1 MTEELH
7 QSGVLLCSDIST
19 DILPYIEG
27 RDSKQIFVLT
37 DENTAKLCAPILQSI
52 PQLKEAHY
60 VTIPAGDDFK
70 NLESLAKIW
79 SFLGRHK
86 ATRHSLL
93 INLGGG
99 VISDIGGFAA
109 CTYKRGLDFYNIPTT
124 LLSIVDAAVG
134 GKTGINFDGLK
145 NQIGVIRQPQHVFI
159 DPQFLS
165 TLDEE
170 NRISGYAEM
179 VKHALISSE
188 KDWKEV
194 TAFDIHDGDR
204 ETLKNLFWKS
214 VAIKERVVAI
224 DPNEKGMRKALNF
237 GHTIGHAI
245 ESVSHEKEAPILHGM
260 AVAVGMVAEL
270 YLSHKKCGFPQQILE
285 QAVTF
290 INAMYPAYAFGD
302 ADYEHLYDL
311 MTQDKKNEG
320 NRINF
325 TLLGNIG
332 DVQIN
337 THCTKEEI
345 FAAMDFYRN
354 SVLSTSINH

>member
-7 QSGVLLCSDIST
+7 RSGVLLCSDIKR
-19 DILPYIEG
+19 DILPYIAK
-27 RDSKQIFVLT
+27 RDSKQIFILT
-37 DENTAKLCAPILQSI
+37 DENTYKLCAPVLNEI
-52 PQLKEAHY
+52 PQLKEAKH
-60 VTIPAGDDFK
+60 VTMPAGDDFK
-70 NLESLAKIW
+70 NLESLTKIW
-79 SFLGRHK
+79 SFLGKHK
-86 ATRHSLL
+86 ASRHSLL

-159 DPQFLS
+159 DPQFLD

-170 NRISGYAEM
+170 NRVSGYAEM
-179 VKHALISSE
+179 VKHALISSK
-188 KDWKEV
+188 KDWEEV
-194 TAFDIHDGDR
+194 TAFDIKKDDS

-214 VAIKERVVAI
+214 VAIKERIVAV
-224 DPNEKGMRKALNF
+224 DPNEKGLRKALNF

-260 AVAVGMVAEL
+260 AIAVGMVAEL
-270 YLSHKKCGFPQQILE
+270 YLSREKCNFPSEFLD
-285 QAVTF
+285 QAVDF
-290 INAMYPAYAFGD
+290 IQTIYPPYVFD
-302 ADYEHLYDL
+302 KADYEHLYDL

-325 TLLGNIG
+325 TLLGDIG

-345 FAAMDFYRN
+345 FSAMDFYCN
-354 SVLSTSINH
+354 SLIKSK